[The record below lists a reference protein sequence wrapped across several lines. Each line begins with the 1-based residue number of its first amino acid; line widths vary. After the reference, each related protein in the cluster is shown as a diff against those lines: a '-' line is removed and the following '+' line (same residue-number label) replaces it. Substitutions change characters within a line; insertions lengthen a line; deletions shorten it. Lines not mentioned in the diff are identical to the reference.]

1 VRVKVREEQHAR
13 APQHRHDAKFQK
25 VLGGVTR
32 RHEDEG
38 GVSEDFREGEGVVLR
53 RYVAGE
59 GEGTRFEQR
68 VLEAL
73 EE

>member
-1 VRVKVREEQHAR
+1 LLGV
-13 APQHRHDAKFQK
+13 FQK

-38 GVSEDFREGEGVVLR
+38 GVSKDFQEGEGVVLR